1 MPMNIPKLSLQLKA
15 YTQWAW
21 LAHAGA
27 HMSEQS
33 KSNKR
38 LKPVYENH
46 ALS

>member
-1 MPMNIPKLSLQLKA
+1 MNIAKVSLQLKA

-27 HMSEQS
+27 HMSEQW

-38 LKPVYENH
+38 LKPVYENQV
-46 ALS
+46 LS